1 MPLPG
6 PYITH
11 VNQVHMLDFHNHL
24 IPGVD
29 DGAATIA
36 DSRVALAEMQAQGIL
51 TVITTPHIR
60 ASLLERPAELE
71 QYLGGVDAGW
81 TELSEVV
88 KAEFPEMRLERGFE
102 VMLDVPRPDLSDP
115 RLRLA
120 GSRFVLVEFPFF
132 TIPLNSARALFD
144 LKMAGYTPVV
154 AHPERYTNVV
164 SAWGTV
170 GEWRRSGG
178 LLQMNAG
185 SLLGQYG
192 DRAQDVAWMLL
203 ERGWAD
209 YLSSDYH
216 ARGECNTAAACEILE
231 ENGGAAQVHLLTSI
245 NPAGII
251 ADADP
256 APVPQLRKQSRPWW
270 RLGRRQ

>member
-1 MPLPG
+1 MPPRAT
-6 PYITH
+6 YIISVTS
-11 VNQVHMLDFHNHL
+11 VHMLDFHNHL

-29 DGAATIA
+29 DGAGSIA
-36 DSRVALAEMQAQGIL
+36 ESRAALAVMRGQGIL

-60 ASLLERPAELE
+60 ASLLERPAELK
-71 QYLGGVDAGW
+71 QYMDRVDAAW
-81 TELSEVV
+81 LELSGLAA
-88 KAEFPEMRLERGFE
+88 AEFPDMRLERGFE
-102 VMLDVPRPDLSDP
+102 VTLDIPRPDLSDP

-132 TIPLNSARALFD
+132 TIPLNSAQVVFD

-164 SAWGTV
+164 SEWRIV
-170 GEWRRSGG
+170 GEWRRAGG

-192 DRAQDVAWMLL
+192 DRARDVAWMLL

-216 ARGECNTAAACEILE
+216 ARGECATTAARDLLE
-231 ENGGAAQVHLLTSI
+231 ENGGAAQAHLITVT
-245 NPAGII
+245 NPAGIL
-251 ADADP
+251 AGEDP
-256 APVPQLRKQSRPWW
+256 APVPQLRKRSRPWW